1 MKNKK
6 IDVLREA
13 NACNHNPEKV
23 VDPLFLE
30 DAFFDANDIVQ
41 VKYEML
47 RRQRADKMPVQ
58 SIARSFG
65 FSKVTFYEA
74 QQAFEQEGVLGL
86 QPKKRGPKQRHKLIP
101 EIIEFAKKK
110 IQQDSN
116 LRTDDLL
123 AQIQQQYG
131 VSLHKRTLERGLS
144 GKKKESVIKKLPR
157 KR

>member
-6 IDVLREA
+6 IEVLQKA
-13 NACNHNPEKV
+13 NAYNHNPEKV

-30 DAFFDANDIVQ
+30 NAFFDANDIVQ

-47 RRQRADKMPVQ
+47 RRQRVDKMPVQ
-58 SIARSFG
+58 CVASSFG

-74 QQAFEQEGVLGL
+74 QHAFEQEGVLGL

-101 EIIEFAKKK
+101 EIIEFAKEK

-116 LRTDDLL
+116 LRFEDLL
-123 AQIQQQYG
+123 GLIQKEYG
-131 VSLHKRTLERGLS
+131 VSLHKRTLERGLNA
-144 GKKKESVIKKLPR
+144 KKKETVIEKLPR